1 MVQFWCGTLPLELTP
16 SFAAQLEGKILANA
30 HAEGDVD
37 GDGATEL
44 LFGSILGNVFVF
56 KNVALNICHVV
67 HLNGELIIATR
78 DGRVFVYKAD
88 TEHSDSN
95 EVVEYSQLT
104 QLEISNEI
112 ESLLVLH
119 STLSNPDA
127 SSQLLARCFSGEVFC
142 IKSPSTNSPL
152 GKRDVVP
159 WSGPPHDKLG
169 VTFIVGDIELGGHRD
184 MVAIVSMTGLVSL
197 FSSTGERQWDVQLPE
212 AVVSADKL
220 EMIAASGNPED
231 AIVVCTWSGQLYAIQ
246 SERSLV
252 RFRMLLAAS
261 SMFCVNI
268 RDSVTQ
274 TDPTIVGIS
283 TSGSIFVYRDVQETL
298 IRGLQDSTL
307 ADTVRK
313 STLFAQMDTPKKRGA
328 LISKLREAYP
338 QSFTK
343 TKTSNNVTAEEL
355 ISALVAVPI
364 QP

>member
-1 MVQFWCGTLPLELTP
+1 MLELTP

-56 KNVALNICHVV
+56 KVVEDRLTLWRSCEVNGSVTSICLDDSVAGQTRVIVATAEGECSVFRSNVALNICHVV

-95 EVVEYSQLT
+95 E
-104 QLEISNEI
+104 
-112 ESLLVLH
+112 
-119 STLSNPDA
+119 
-127 SSQLLARCFSGEVFC
+127 
-142 IKSPSTNSPL
+142 
-152 GKRDVVP
+152 
-159 WSGPPHDKLG
+159 
-169 VTFIVGDIELGGHRD
+169 
-184 MVAIVSMTGLVSL
+184 
-197 FSSTGERQWDVQLPE
+197 LPE

-313 STLFAQMDTPKKRGA
+313 
-328 LISKLREAYP
+328 I
-338 QSFTK
+338 
-343 TKTSNNVTAEEL
+343 NV
-355 ISALVAVPI
+355 
-364 QP
+364 